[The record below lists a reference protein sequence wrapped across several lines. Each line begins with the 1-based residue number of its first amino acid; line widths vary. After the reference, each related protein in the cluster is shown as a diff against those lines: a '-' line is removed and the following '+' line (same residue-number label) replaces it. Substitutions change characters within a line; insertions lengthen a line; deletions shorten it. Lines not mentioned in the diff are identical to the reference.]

1 MAQNPSPITPQEA
14 RETHRSETLRYVVAP
29 VAAGGIGLILLLL
42 IAAFVPTF
50 AGRSLMADVLV
61 MLCLCPAALCLFP
74 IGPLLVAAVFM
85 MNPLHDKTG
94 NVLIRL
100 VDLSHKLNLRVDKSS
115 DRIARR
121 AIDFGAK
128 IAPVEEK
135 IFGIFDKRK

>member
-14 RETHRSETLRYVVAP
+14 RDTHRRETLRYIVAP
-29 VAAGGIGLILLLL
+29 VAGGGILLILLLL
-42 IAAFVPTF
+42 IAMFVPSF
-50 AGRSLMADVLV
+50 AGRSLMADSLVLI
-61 MLCLCPAALCLFP
+61 CLCPVALCLFP
-74 IGPLLVAAVFM
+74 IGPLLVAAAFM
-85 MNPLHDKTG
+85 VNPLHDKTG
-94 NVLIRL
+94 NILIRL
-100 VDLSHKLNLRVDKSS
+100 VDLSHKLNLRVDASS

>member
-14 RETHRSETLRYVVAP
+14 RETHRQETLRYIVAP
-29 VAAGGIGLILLLL
+29 VAAGGIGLIVLLL
-42 IAAFVPTF
+42 IAAFVPSF

-61 MLCLCPAALCLFP
+61 MICLCPAALCLFP
-74 IGPLLVAAVFM
+74 IGPLLVAAVFA

-94 NVLIRL
+94 NVLLRF
-100 VDLSHKLNLRVDKSS
+100 VDLSHKLNLRVDSS
-115 DRIARR
+115 ADKIARR